1 MSLFLN
7 VLLMKYY
14 MKCRMFENFFPRPIC
29 LKTVG
34 YQVVTMRKDL
44 GRNYKVKMQEKNVL
58 MSMRK

>member
-1 MSLFLN
+1 
-7 VLLMKYY
+7 

-29 LKTVG
+29 LKTVE